1 MRAEHKSGDL
11 LEEMQ
16 RTAMRAN
23 KGRRKAG
30 SKPATLA
37 LLGILKHQSKRWQN
51 LAAVPDKTF

>member
-1 MRAEHKSGDL
+1 
-11 LEEMQ
+11 MQ